1 MAGGHLVQ
9 GLLHGVVAVRVEY
22 GHRPV
27 YAATLQQ
34 LPYTEVVGVYL
45 FEREQSVGI
54 GIVAFQYLQC
64 LLVQRHSDGLRLAFL
79 RLLRH
84 VFQESVLDVVPRES
98 VKVTYA
104 AADIA
109 VEHED
114 VSYDGQLRAVAQV
127 RVIQDIPFFRSEVER
142 VAVGGLLAAVEGIDL
157 VVGILHLLAPVQES
171 TEKVHGVDDGRA
183 GKRPRP
189 VVDEHA
195 GSIEVGVFL
204 PQLVLV
210 YDIIPETV
218 HLLQRDGLHEEG
230 EVRLAQY
237 LPPVVMVARH
247 PALEAYDVL
256 LGPFRAVELLQILM
270 DAGKQVRVVTL
281 ESAGRVQHILDDL
294 PHPPAVRLVREGLLR
309 PLDDGGDLSGQ
320 AFLFGGRDSRRA
332 FVTEGVGIPVPVLHL
347 KGRDH
352 LYVHALLP
360 DPETDVRGLGGTL
373 FQIDGNFHRHR
384 FLIHTAKVNKF
395 PYMFPYI
402 PKKPATD

>member
-9 GLLHGVVAVRVEY
+9 GLLHGVVAVRVED

-27 YAATLQQ
+27 YAAALQQ
-34 LPYTEVVGVYL
+34 LPYAEVVGVYL
-45 FEREQSVGI
+45 PEREQSVGI
-54 GIVAFQYLQC
+54 GIISFQYLQR
-64 LLVQRHSDGLRLAFL
+64 LLVQGYPDGLRLAFL

-84 VFQESVLDVVPRES
+84 VFQESVLDVGSREPI
-98 VKVTYA
+98 KVTHA

-114 VSYDGQLRAVAQV
+114 VTDDGQFRVVAQV
-127 RVIQDIPFFRSEVER
+127 RIVENIPLFRSEEER
-142 VAVGGLLAAVEGIDL
+142 VAVDGLLAAVEGIDL
-157 VVGILHLLAPVQES
+157 VVGIFHLLAPVQEGA
-171 TEKVHGVDDGRA
+171 EEVHGVDDGRA

-195 GSIEVGVFL
+195 GSIEVGMFL
-204 PQLVLV
+204 PQPVLV
-210 YDIIPETV
+210 HDIIPEIV
-218 HLLQRDGLHEEG
+218 HLLQCDGLHEEG

-247 PALEAYDVL
+247 PALEAYDMF
-256 LGPFRAVELLQILM
+256 LGPFRPVELFLILV
-270 DAGKQVRVVTL
+270 DAGEQVRVVPL
-281 ESAGRVQHILDDL
+281 EGSGRVQHILDDL

-320 AFLFGGRDSRRA
+320 AFLLGGSYSRRA
-332 FVTEGVGIPVPVLHL
+332 SVTEGIGIPVPVLHL

-360 DPETDVRGLGGTL
+360 DPETDVRCLGGTL